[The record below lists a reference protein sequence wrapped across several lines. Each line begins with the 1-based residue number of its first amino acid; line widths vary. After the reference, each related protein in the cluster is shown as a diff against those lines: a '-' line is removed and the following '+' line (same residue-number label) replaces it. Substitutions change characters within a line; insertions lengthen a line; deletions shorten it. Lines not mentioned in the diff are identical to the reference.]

1 MKLESQWLQIPHL
14 EKRFVSHK
22 GGDWWEMKDW
32 YRHGDV
38 IIKAISQKAYKEMM
52 EAHPAK
58 NDYVVAY
65 GEATGHH
72 HALQAKTGTAQV
84 LVSADNQQ
92 TVAFSVKQDTKL
104 THEEHKTI
112 ELPKGYYQVEFER
125 EYNPLEQV
133 SQQVYDWKNVPPK
146 SVIYVKA

>member
-1 MKLESQWLQIPHL
+1 
-14 EKRFVSHK
+14 
-22 GGDWWEMKDW
+22 MKDW

-38 IIKAISQKAYKEMM
+38 IIKAITKREYNEIM
-52 EAHPAK
+52 EASPAK

-84 LVSADNQQ
+84 LVNSDNQQ
-92 TVAFSVKQDTKL
+92 AVAFSVKQDTKL
-104 THEEHKTI
+104 THEEHNTI
-112 ELPKGYYQVEFER
+112 EIPKGYYQVEFER

-133 SQQVYDWKNVPPK
+133 SEQVYD
-146 SVIYVKA
+146 